1 MRLLVVAMQVPD
13 SRAAVRVLEDGSGID
28 PAGMKFVCSPFDEFA
43 VEQAV
48 QIRERD
54 WDVEEIVVLTAGD
67 ASASGVLRTALAMG
81 ADRGVHL
88 LGDSLPLHDEIA
100 MARLLAAT
108 VKHAGLEPDLVL
120 CGKKVIDND
129 SGELGPALAEYLG
142 LPHIGGICSLELN
155 DEASRARVHRRMD
168 GGDLVMEVDLPL
180 LLTCDKGLV
189 DPRYPALPMIMKAK
203 KKPVD
208 VVDAADVASSAGSC
222 TRFERLQ
229 PPNSSG
235 VCQMLEGEPAEMA
248 QELVRLLHEEAK
260 VI

>member
-13 SRAAVRVLEDGSGID
+13 SRAAIRVLEDGSGID
-28 PAGMKFVCSPFDEFA
+28 PAGVKYVCSPFDEFA
-43 VEQAV
+43 IEQAV

-67 ASASGVLRTALAMG
+67 ASAAGVLRTALAMG

-88 LGDSLPLHDEIA
+88 AGDMLPLHDEVA
-100 MARLLAAT
+100 MAGLIAAA
-108 VKHAGLEPDLVL
+108 VKHAGLDPDLVL

-129 SGELGPALAEYLG
+129 SGELGPALAERLD
-142 LPHIGGICSLELN
+142 LPHVGGICSLELN
-155 DEASRARVHRRMD
+155 DAASRARMRRRVD
-168 GGDLVMEVDLPL
+168 GGDLVMEADLPL

-203 KKPVD
+203 KKPIDVIDAVD
-208 VVDAADVASSAGSC
+208 VANNVKSC
-222 TRFERLQ
+222 TVFERLQ
-229 PPNSSG
+229 APAPRG
-235 VCQMLEGEPAEMA
+235 ACRMLEGEPAEMA
-248 QELVRLLHEEAK
+248 RELVRLLHEEAK

>member
-208 VVDAADVASSAGSC
+208 TIDASTLADQSEPSTTFVCLQAPS
-222 TRFERLQ
+222 ER
-229 PPNSSG
+229 PPCRVLDG
-235 VCQMLEGEPAEMA
+235 TPEEMA
-248 QELVRLLHEEAK
+248 RELVGLLRKEAK
-260 VI
+260 VL

>member
-13 SRAAVRVLEDGSGID
+13 SRAVVRVLDDGSGID
-28 PAGMKFVCSPFDEFA
+28 PAGVKFVCSPFDEFA

-54 WDVEEIVVLTAGD
+54 WDVEEIVVLTAGE
-67 ASASGVLRTALAMG
+67 ASATGVLRTALAMG

-88 LGDSLPLHDEIA
+88 VGDSLPLHDEVA

-108 VKHAGLEPDLVL
+108 IRHSDLAPDLVL

-129 SGELGPALAEYLG
+129 SGELGPALAEYLD
-142 LPHIGGICSLELN
+142 LPHVGGICSLELN
-155 DEASRARVHRRMD
+155 DEASRARLRRRVD

-203 KKPVD
+203 KKSVD
-208 VVDAADVASSAGSC
+208 VVDAAAVMDAAGSS
-222 TRFERLQ
+222 TVFDRLQ
-229 PPNSSG
+229 PPQTG
-235 VCQMLEGEPAEMA
+235 GACQMLEGEPAEMA
-248 QELVRLLHEEAK
+248 RELVRLLHEEAK